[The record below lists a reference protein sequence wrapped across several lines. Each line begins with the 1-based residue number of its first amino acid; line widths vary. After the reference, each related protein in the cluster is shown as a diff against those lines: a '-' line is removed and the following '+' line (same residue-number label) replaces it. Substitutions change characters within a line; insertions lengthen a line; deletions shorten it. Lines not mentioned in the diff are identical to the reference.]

1 MGFTDLSKAK
11 TAAGG
16 STSVTIESPAI
27 SFGELLTANLKPVA
41 QGDFVYGIQTPQ
53 TFTTASFLGSSV
65 TAANGMAVLN
75 CGTGVSGSAV
85 LNLRRGIKYRPGQGS
100 IMRATALFDTPVE
113 NNLQLIG
120 LANNETGYSFGYQ
133 GTDFGILHRETGQLE
148 IRKLTITVGATD
160 GETVTVTL
168 DGDAFSFDIDI
179 DGSTST
185 TQTAYKLS
193 LQDYTQ
199 LGETGFLVDVIGSDV
214 YFISG
219 RCNPN
224 LTGTYS
230 ISGTNTIAGTFT
242 RVLAGTDYTETFI
255 PTGSFNIDKLDGTGT
270 SEMIINPQ
278 RGNVYEIDFQYL
290 GFGNARFAVQ
300 DPNTGRFANCHMIKN
315 ANNRT
320 TPVLKNPNVQIRLES
335 SNNGNTSGVSV
346 RSASMAGFI
355 TGEVVKLDP
364 KFAQSFAFEN
374 LNQTTYHPLAMIKTN
389 RIHKNQSCFGEFD
402 ILRLA
407 GSNEVSSKTLIIGF
421 FLGAEITGDVNYQFV
436 NDENSIVSI
445 ATLDPTTNSPANEIS
460 NLSDIVPFHEIVVGP
475 LAGVSEDLDELEF
488 IFPPGIPLLIA
499 VKATNTGVNGSVSIN
514 WFEQQ

>member
-1 MGFTDLSKAK
+1 MGFTNLHGKQGKS
-11 TAAGG
+11 TNNPTIGFGG
-16 STSVTIESPAI
+16 VEVSQLV
-27 SFGELLTANLKPVA
+27 PVA
-41 QGDFVYGIQTPQ
+41 QGDFIYGIQTPQ
-53 TFTTASFLGSSV
+53 TFVTASFVGSSV

-75 CGTGVSGSAV
+75 CGTDISGSAV

-113 NNLQLIG
+113 DNLQLIG

-148 IRKLTITVGATD
+148 IRKLTITTGATN

-168 DGDAFSFDIDI
+168 DGDAFNFDIVI
-179 DGSTST
+179 EGTTST

-199 LGETGFLVDVIGSDV
+199 LGETGFLVDVVGADV

-219 RCNPN
+219 RCNSD

-230 ISGTNTIAGTFT
+230 ISGTGTIAGTFT
-242 RVLAGTDYTETFI
+242 RVLAGTNHEETFI
-255 PTGSFNIDKLDGTGT
+255 PTGSFNIDKLDGTGP
-270 SEMIINPQ
+270 SGMIINPQ

-290 GFGNARFAVQ
+290 GFGNARFAVE

-315 ANNRT
+315 ANNRI

-335 SNNGNTSGVSV
+335 SNSGNTSDVSV
-346 RSASMAGFI
+346 KSASMSGFI
-355 TGEVVKLDP
+355 TGEIIKLDP
-364 KFAQSFAFEN
+364 KFAQSFAFTN
-374 LNQTTYHPLAMIKTN
+374 LNQLTYHPLAMIKTN
-389 RIHKNQSCFGEFD
+389 RIHQNQSCFGEFD

-436 NDENSIVSI
+436 DDENSIVSI
-445 ATLDPTTNSPANEIS
+445 ATLDPTTNSPANTIS
-460 NLSDIVPFHEIVVGP
+460 NLSNITPFHEIVVGP
-475 LAGVSEDLDELEF
+475 LAGVSEDLDKLEF
-488 IFPPGIPLLIA
+488 IFPPGVPLLIA

>member
-1 MGFTDLSKAK
+1 MGFTNLHGKQGKS
-11 TAAGG
+11 TNNPTIGFGG
-16 STSVTIESPAI
+16 VEVSQLV
-27 SFGELLTANLKPVA
+27 PVA
-41 QGDFVYGIQTPQ
+41 QGDFIYGIQTPQ
-53 TFTTASFLGSSV
+53 TFVTASFVGSSV

-75 CGTGVSGSAV
+75 CGTDISGSAV

-113 NNLQLIG
+113 DNLQLIG

-148 IRKLTITVGATD
+148 IRKLTITTGATN

-168 DGDAFSFDIDI
+168 DGDAFNFDIVI
-179 DGSTST
+179 EGTTST

-199 LGETGFLVDVIGSDV
+199 LGETGFLVDVVGADV

-219 RCNPN
+219 RCNSD
-224 LTGTYS
+224 LTGSYS
-230 ISGTNTIAGTFT
+230 ISGTGTIAGTFT
-242 RVLAGTDYTETFI
+242 RVLAGTNHEETFI
-255 PTGSFNIDKLDGTGT
+255 PTGSFNIDKLDGTGP
-270 SEMIINPQ
+270 SGMIINPQ

-290 GFGNARFAVQ
+290 GFGNARFAVE
-300 DPNTGRFANCHMIKN
+300 DPNTGRFTNCHMIKN
-315 ANNRT
+315 ANNRI

-335 SNNGNTSGVSV
+335 SNSGNTSDVSV
-346 RSASMAGFI
+346 KSASMSGFI
-355 TGEVVKLDP
+355 TGEIIKLDP
-364 KFAQSFAFEN
+364 KFAQSFAFTN
-374 LNQTTYHPLAMIKTN
+374 LNQLTYHPLAMIKTN
-389 RIHKNQSCFGEFD
+389 RIHQNQSCFGEFD

-421 FLGAEITGDVNYQFV
+421 FLGAEIAGDVNYQFV
-436 NDENSIVSI
+436 DDENSIVSI
-445 ATLDPTTNSPANEIS
+445 ATLDPTTNSPANTIS
-460 NLSDIVPFHEIVVGP
+460 NLSNITPFHEIVVGP
-475 LAGVSEDLDELEF
+475 LAGVSEDLDKLEF
-488 IFPPGIPLLIA
+488 IFPPGVPLLIA

>member
-1 MGFTDLSKAK
+1 MGFTNLHGKQGKS
-11 TAAGG
+11 TNNPTIGFGG
-16 STSVTIESPAI
+16 VEVSQLV
-27 SFGELLTANLKPVA
+27 PVA
-41 QGDFVYGIQTPQ
+41 QGDFIYGIQSPQ
-53 TFTTASFLGSSV
+53 TFVTASFVGSSI
-65 TAANGMAVLN
+65 TAANGLAVLN
-75 CGTGVSGSAV
+75 CGTDVSGSAV

-113 NNLQLIG
+113 DNLQLIG

-133 GTDFGILHRETGQLE
+133 STDFGILHRETGQLE
-148 IRKLTITVGATD
+148 IRKLTITTGATN

-168 DGDAFSFDIDI
+168 DGDAFTFDIDI
-179 DGSTST
+179 EGTTST

-193 LQDYTQ
+193 LEDYTQ
-199 LGETGFLVDVIGSDV
+199 LGETGFLVDVVGADV

-219 RCNPN
+219 RCNPD

-230 ISGTNTIAGTFT
+230 ISGTGTIVGTFT
-242 RVLAGTDYTETFI
+242 RVLAGTNHEETFI
-255 PTGSFNIDKLDGTGT
+255 PTGSFNIDKLDGTGP

-290 GFGNARFAVQ
+290 GFGNARFAVE
-300 DPNTGRFANCHMIKN
+300 DPNTGRFTNCHMIKN
-315 ANNRT
+315 ANNRV

-335 SNNGNTSGVSV
+335 SNSGNTSDVSV
-346 RSASMAGFI
+346 KSASMSGFI
-355 TGEVVKLDP
+355 AGEVLKLDP
-364 KFAQSFAFEN
+364 KFAQSFAFTG
-374 LNQTTYHPLAMIKTN
+374 LNQTTYHPLAMIKAN

-421 FLGAEITGDVNYQFV
+421 FLEAEITGDVNYQFV

-445 ATLDPTTNSPANEIS
+445 ATLDPTTNSPPNTIS

-475 LAGVSEDLDELEF
+475 LAGVSEDLDKLEF
-488 IFPPGIPLLIA
+488 IFPPGVQLLIA

>member
-1 MGFTDLSKAK
+1 MGFTNLHGKQGKS
-11 TAAGG
+11 TNNPTIGFGG
-16 STSVTIESPAI
+16 VEVSQLV
-27 SFGELLTANLKPVA
+27 PVA
-41 QGDFVYGIQTPQ
+41 QGDFIYGIQTPQ
-53 TFTTASFLGSSV
+53 TFVTASFVGSSV

-75 CGTGVSGSAV
+75 CGTDISGSAV

-113 NNLQLIG
+113 DNLQLIG

-148 IRKLTITVGATD
+148 IRKLTITTGATN

-168 DGDAFSFDIDI
+168 DGDAFNFDIVI
-179 DGSTST
+179 EGTTST

-199 LGETGFLVDVIGSDV
+199 LGETGFLVDVVGADV

-219 RCNPN
+219 RCNSD
-224 LTGTYS
+224 LTGSYS
-230 ISGTNTIAGTFT
+230 ISGTGTIAGTFT
-242 RVLAGTDYTETFI
+242 RVLAGTNHEETFI
-255 PTGSFNIDKLDGTGT
+255 PTGSFNIDKLDGTGP
-270 SEMIINPQ
+270 SGMIINPQ

-290 GFGNARFAVQ
+290 GFGNARFAVE
-300 DPNTGRFANCHMIKN
+300 DPNTGRFSNCHMIKN
-315 ANNRT
+315 ANNRI
-320 TPVLKNPNVQIRLES
+320 TPVLKNPNVQIRLET
-335 SNNGNTSGVSV
+335 SNSGNTSDVSV
-346 RSASMAGFI
+346 KSASMSGFI
-355 TGEVVKLDP
+355 TGEIIKLDP
-364 KFAQSFAFEN
+364 KFAQSFAFTN
-374 LNQTTYHPLAMIKTN
+374 LNQLTYHPLAMIKTN
-389 RIHKNQSCFGEFD
+389 RIHQNQSCFGEFD

-436 NDENSIVSI
+436 DDENSIVSI
-445 ATLDPTTNSPANEIS
+445 ATLDPTTNSPANTIS
-460 NLSDIVPFHEIVVGP
+460 NLSNITPFHEIVVGP
-475 LAGVSEDLDELEF
+475 LAGVSEDLDKLEF
-488 IFPPGIPLLIA
+488 IFPPGVPLLIA

>member
-1 MGFTDLSKAK
+1 MGFTNLHGKQGKS
-11 TAAGG
+11 TNNPTIGFGG
-16 STSVTIESPAI
+16 VEVSQLV
-27 SFGELLTANLKPVA
+27 PVA
-41 QGDFVYGIQTPQ
+41 QGDFIYGIQSPQ
-53 TFTTASFLGSSV
+53 TFVTASFVGSSV

-75 CGTGVSGSAV
+75 CGTDVSGSAV

-113 NNLQLIG
+113 DNLQLIG

-148 IRKLTITVGATD
+148 IRKLTITTGATN

-168 DGDAFSFDIDI
+168 DGDAFNFDIVI
-179 DGSTST
+179 EGTTST

-199 LGETGFLVDVIGSDV
+199 LGETGFLVDVVGADV

-219 RCNPN
+219 RCNSD
-224 LTGTYS
+224 LTGAYS
-230 ISGTNTIAGTFT
+230 ISGTGTIAGTFT
-242 RVLAGTDYTETFI
+242 RVLAGTNHEETFI
-255 PTGSFNIDKLDGTGT
+255 PTGSFNIDKLDGTGP
-270 SEMIINPQ
+270 SGMIINPQ

-290 GFGNARFAVQ
+290 GFGNARFAVE
-300 DPNTGRFANCHMIKN
+300 DPNTGRFTNCHMIKN
-315 ANNRT
+315 ANNRI

-335 SNNGNTSGVSV
+335 SNSGNTSDVSV
-346 RSASMAGFI
+346 KSASMSGFI
-355 TGEVVKLDP
+355 SGEIIKLDP
-364 KFAQSFAFEN
+364 KFAQSFAFTN
-374 LNQTTYHPLAMIKTN
+374 LNKLTYHPLAMIKTN

-421 FLGAEITGDVNYQFV
+421 FLGAEITGNVNYQFV

-445 ATLDPTTNSPANEIS
+445 ATLDPTTNSPPNTIS

-475 LAGVSEDLDELEF
+475 LAGVSEDLDKLEF
-488 IFPPGIPLLIA
+488 IFPPGVPLLIA

>member
-1 MGFTDLSKAK
+1 MGFTNLHGKQGKS
-11 TAAGG
+11 TNNPTIGFGG
-16 STSVTIESPAI
+16 VEVSQLV
-27 SFGELLTANLKPVA
+27 PVA
-41 QGDFVYGIQTPQ
+41 QGDFIYGIQTPQ
-53 TFTTASFLGSSV
+53 TFVTASFVGSSV

-75 CGTGVSGSAV
+75 CGTDISGSAV

-113 NNLQLIG
+113 DNLQLIG

-148 IRKLTITVGATD
+148 IRKLTITTGATN

-168 DGDAFSFDIDI
+168 DGDAFNFDIVI
-179 DGSTST
+179 EGTTST

-199 LGETGFLVDVIGSDV
+199 LGETGFLVDVVGADV

-219 RCNPN
+219 RCNSD
-224 LTGTYS
+224 LTGSYS
-230 ISGTNTIAGTFT
+230 ISGTGTIAGTFT
-242 RVLAGTDYTETFI
+242 RVLAGTNHEETFI
-255 PTGSFNIDKLDGTGT
+255 PTGSFNIDKLDGTGP
-270 SEMIINPQ
+270 SGMIINPQ

-290 GFGNARFAVQ
+290 GFGNARFAVE
-300 DPNTGRFANCHMIKN
+300 DPNTGRFTNCHMIKN
-315 ANNRT
+315 ANNRI

-335 SNNGNTSGVSV
+335 SNSGNTSDVSV
-346 RSASMAGFI
+346 KSASMSGFI
-355 TGEVVKLDP
+355 TGEIIKLDP
-364 KFAQSFAFEN
+364 KFAQSFAFTN
-374 LNQTTYHPLAMIKTN
+374 LNQLTYHPLAMIKTN
-389 RIHKNQSCFGEFD
+389 RIHQNQSCFGEFD

-436 NDENSIVSI
+436 DDENSIVSI
-445 ATLDPTTNSPANEIS
+445 ATLDPTTNSPANTIS
-460 NLSDIVPFHEIVVGP
+460 NLSNITPFHEIVVGP
-475 LAGVSEDLDELEF
+475 LAGVSEDLDKLEF
-488 IFPPGIPLLIA
+488 IFPPGVPLLIA

>member
-1 MGFTDLSKAK
+1 MGFTNLHGKQGKS
-11 TAAGG
+11 TNNPTIGFGG
-16 STSVTIESPAI
+16 VEVSQLV
-27 SFGELLTANLKPVA
+27 PVA

-53 TFTTASFLGSSV
+53 TFVTASFVGSSV

-75 CGTGVSGSAV
+75 CGTDVSGSAV

-113 NNLQLIG
+113 DNLQLIG

-148 IRKLTITVGATD
+148 IRKLTITTGATN

-168 DGDAFSFDIDI
+168 DGDAFNFDIVI
-179 DGSTST
+179 EGTTST

-199 LGETGFLVDVIGSDV
+199 LGETGFLVDVVGADV

-219 RCNPN
+219 RCNPD
-224 LTGTYS
+224 LTGAYS
-230 ISGTNTIAGTFT
+230 ISGTGTIAGTFT
-242 RVLAGTDYTETFI
+242 RILAGTNHEETFI
-255 PTGSFNIDKLDGTGT
+255 PTGSFNIDKLDGTGP
-270 SEMIINPQ
+270 SGMIINPQ

-290 GFGNARFAVQ
+290 GFGNARFAVE
-300 DPNTGRFANCHMIKN
+300 DPNTGRFTNCHMIKN

-335 SNNGNTSGVSV
+335 SNSGNTSGVSV
-346 RSASMAGFI
+346 KSASMSGFI
-355 TGEVVKLDP
+355 TGEIIKLDP
-364 KFAQSFAFEN
+364 KFAQSFAFTN
-374 LNQTTYHPLAMIKTN
+374 LNQLTYHPLAMIKTN

-436 NDENSIVSI
+436 DDENSIVSI
-445 ATLDPTTNSPANEIS
+445 ATLDPTTNSPANTIS

-475 LAGVSEDLDELEF
+475 LAGVSEDLDKLEF

>member
-1 MGFTDLSKAK
+1 MGFTDLNNKNNNTTSTKGNSNVGF
-11 TAAGG
+11 GG
-16 STSVTIESPAI
+16 LEITQ
-27 SFGELLTANLKPVA
+27 LHPVA

-53 TFTTASFLGSSV
+53 TFVTASFVGSSV
-65 TAANGMAVLN
+65 TAADGMAVLN

-113 NNLQLIG
+113 DNLQLLG

-133 GTDFGILHRETGQLE
+133 GTNFGILHRETGQLE
-148 IRKLTITVGATD
+148 IRKLTITTGAANGDTI
-160 GETVTVTL
+160 TVTL
-168 DGDAFSFDIDI
+168 DGDAFIFDIDI

-199 LGETGFLVDVIGSDV
+199 LGKTGFLVDVVGSDV

-230 ISGTNTIAGTFT
+230 ISGGSVVGNFT
-242 RVLAGTDYTETFI
+242 RILAGTDYTETFI

-290 GFGNARFAVQ
+290 GFGNARFAVE

-374 LNQTTYHPLAMIKTN
+374 LNKTTYHPLAMIKAN

-421 FLGAEITGDVNYQFV
+421 FLGAEITGDVNYEYV
-436 NDENSIVSI
+436 DDENSIVSI
-445 ATLDPTTNSPANEIS
+445 ATLDPTTNSPANTIS

-475 LAGVSEDLDELEF
+475 LAGVSEDLDKLEF

>member
-1 MGFTDLSKAK
+1 MGFTNLHGKQGKS
-11 TAAGG
+11 TNNPTIGFGG
-16 STSVTIESPAI
+16 VEVSQLV
-27 SFGELLTANLKPVA
+27 PVA
-41 QGDFVYGIQTPQ
+41 QGDFIYGIQTPQ
-53 TFTTASFLGSSV
+53 TFVTASFVGSSV

-75 CGTGVSGSAV
+75 CGTDISGSAV

-113 NNLQLIG
+113 DNLQLIG

-148 IRKLTITVGATD
+148 IRKLTITTGATN

-168 DGDAFSFDIDI
+168 DGDAFNFDIVI
-179 DGSTST
+179 EGTTST

-199 LGETGFLVDVIGSDV
+199 LGETGFLVDVVGSDV

-219 RCNPN
+219 RCNPD

-230 ISGTNTIAGTFT
+230 ISGDGTIAGTFT
-242 RVLAGTDYTETFI
+242 RVLAGTNHEETFI
-255 PTGSFNIDKLDGTGT
+255 PTGSFNIDKLDGTGP
-270 SEMIINPQ
+270 SGMIINPQ

-290 GFGNARFAVQ
+290 GFGNARFAVE
-300 DPNTGRFANCHMIKN
+300 DPNTGRFTNCHMIKN
-315 ANNRT
+315 ANNRI

-335 SNNGNTSGVSV
+335 SNSGNTSDVSV
-346 RSASMAGFI
+346 KSASMSGFI
-355 TGEVVKLDP
+355 TGEIIKLDP
-364 KFAQSFAFEN
+364 KFAQSFAFTN
-374 LNQTTYHPLAMIKTN
+374 LNQLTYHPLAMIKTN
-389 RIHKNQSCFGEFD
+389 RIHKSQSCFGEFD

-407 GSNEVSSKTLIIGF
+407 GSNEVSSKTLIVGF

-436 NDENSIVSI
+436 DDENSIVSI
-445 ATLDPTTNSPANEIS
+445 ATLDPTTNSPANTIS
-460 NLSDIVPFHEIVVGP
+460 NLSNITPFHEIVVGP
-475 LAGVSEDLDELEF
+475 LAGVSEDLDKLEF
-488 IFPPGIPLLIA
+488 IFPPGVPLLIA

>member
-1 MGFTDLSKAK
+1 MGFTNLHGKQGKS
-11 TAAGG
+11 TNNPTIGFGG
-16 STSVTIESPAI
+16 VEVSQLV
-27 SFGELLTANLKPVA
+27 PVA
-41 QGDFVYGIQTPQ
+41 QGDFIYGIQSPQ
-53 TFTTASFLGSSV
+53 TFVTASFVGSSV

-75 CGTGVSGSAV
+75 CGTDVSGSAV

-113 NNLQLIG
+113 DNLQLIG

-148 IRKLTITVGATD
+148 IRKLTITAGATN

-168 DGDAFSFDIDI
+168 DGDAFTFDIDI
-179 DGSTST
+179 EGTTST

-193 LQDYTQ
+193 LEDYTQ
-199 LGETGFLVDVIGSDV
+199 LGETGFLVDVVGADV

-219 RCNPN
+219 RCNPD

-230 ISGTNTIAGTFT
+230 ISGTGTIAGTFT
-242 RVLAGTDYTETFI
+242 RVLAGTNHEETFI
-255 PTGSFNIDKLDGTGT
+255 PTGSFNIDKLDGTGP
-270 SEMIINPQ
+270 SGMIINPQ

-290 GFGNARFAVQ
+290 GFGNARFAVE
-300 DPNTGRFANCHMIKN
+300 DPNTGRFTNCHMIKN
-315 ANNRT
+315 ANNRI

-335 SNNGNTSGVSV
+335 SNSGNTSDVSV
-346 RSASMAGFI
+346 KSASMSGFI
-355 TGEVVKLDP
+355 SGEIIKLDP
-364 KFAQSFAFEN
+364 KFAQSFAFTN
-374 LNQTTYHPLAMIKTN
+374 LNKLTYHPLAMIKTN

-421 FLGAEITGDVNYQFV
+421 FLGAEITGNVNYQFV

-445 ATLDPTTNSPANEIS
+445 ATLDPTTNSPPNTIS

-475 LAGVSEDLDELEF
+475 LAGVSEDLDKLEF

-499 VKATNTGVNGSVSIN
+499 VKATNTPVDGSVSIN

>member
-1 MGFTDLSKAK
+1 MGFTNLHGKQGKS
-11 TAAGG
+11 TNNPTIGFGG
-16 STSVTIESPAI
+16 VEVSQLV
-27 SFGELLTANLKPVA
+27 PVA
-41 QGDFVYGIQTPQ
+41 QGDFIYGIQTPQ
-53 TFTTASFLGSSV
+53 TFVTASFVGSSV

-75 CGTGVSGSAV
+75 CGTDVSGSAV

-113 NNLQLIG
+113 DNLQLIG

-148 IRKLTITVGATD
+148 IRKLTITAGATN

-168 DGDAFSFDIDI
+168 DGDAFTFDIDI
-179 DGSTST
+179 EGTTST

-193 LQDYTQ
+193 LEDYTQ
-199 LGETGFLVDVIGSDV
+199 LGETGFLVDVVGADV

-219 RCNPN
+219 RCNPD

-230 ISGTNTIAGTFT
+230 ISGTGTIAGTFT
-242 RVLAGTDYTETFI
+242 RVLAGANHEETFI
-255 PTGSFNIDKLDGTGT
+255 PTGSFNIDKLDGTGP
-270 SEMIINPQ
+270 SGMIINPQ

-290 GFGNARFAVQ
+290 GFGNARFAVE
-300 DPNTGRFANCHMIKN
+300 DPNTGRFTNCHMIKN
-315 ANNRT
+315 ANNRI

-335 SNNGNTSGVSV
+335 SNSGNTSDVSV
-346 RSASMAGFI
+346 KSASMSGFI
-355 TGEVVKLDP
+355 SGEIIKLDP
-364 KFAQSFAFEN
+364 KFAQSFAFTN
-374 LNQTTYHPLAMIKTN
+374 LNKLTYHPLAMIKTN

-421 FLGAEITGDVNYQFV
+421 FLGAEITGNVNYQFV

-445 ATLDPTTNSPANEIS
+445 ATLDPTTNSPPNTIS

-475 LAGVSEDLDELEF
+475 LAGVSEDLDKLEF
-488 IFPPGIPLLIA
+488 IFPPGVPLLIA